1 MYKFR
6 RDQVLDPEF
15 LTKLVERFKKEY
27 VPRFIRDQQY
37 YEVKTE
43 ILKRTMTDGKPNNRL
58 AHGFCRYITNMATSY
73 FAGKPLGYIVEDNE
87 YQEAL
92 ENLFQRNYIDS
103 LNFAVSKEASKKGI
117 GFLLMFLNEK
127 GDLRIK
133 KMDAET
139 IIPVYSSSLD
149 EFLEAAVHIWEDYDI
164 DNTLLCEYADV
175 YDDTF
180 IYHFKRENG
189 VKNYTPMPENP
200 KEAHLMGDIPVI
212 VFWNNEEQQGDYEP
226 HTSLVDAYDKAQSD
240 TGNDMEYFTDAYLW
254 IKGAS
259 EIVEAALTGEDG
271 EGDGARAVRDF
282 RKNKLLMLD
291 ENGQAGWLVKNV
303 NDTATENY
311 KNRLYKDIQV

>member
-189 VKNYTPMPENP
+189 VKT
-200 KEAHLMGDIPVI
+200 IRRCRRT
-212 VFWNNEEQQGDYEP
+212 Q
-226 HTSLVDAYDKAQSD
+226 
-240 TGNDMEYFTDAYLW
+240 
-254 IKGAS
+254 
-259 EIVEAALTGEDG
+259 
-271 EGDGARAVRDF
+271 
-282 RKNKLLMLD
+282 RK
-291 ENGQAGWLVKNV
+291 
-303 NDTATENY
+303 
-311 KNRLYKDIQV
+311 RI

>member
-27 VPRFIRDQQY
+27 VPQLIRDQQY

-254 IKGAS
+254 IKGAKRDCGGGFDRGRWRRGRRKGGSGLS
-259 EIVEAALTGEDG
+259 EKQAFDAGRE
-271 EGDGARAVRDF
+271 RAGRVA
-282 RKNKLLMLD
+282 
-291 ENGQAGWLVKNV
+291 GQKC
-303 NDTATENY
+303 
-311 KNRLYKDIQV
+311 Q